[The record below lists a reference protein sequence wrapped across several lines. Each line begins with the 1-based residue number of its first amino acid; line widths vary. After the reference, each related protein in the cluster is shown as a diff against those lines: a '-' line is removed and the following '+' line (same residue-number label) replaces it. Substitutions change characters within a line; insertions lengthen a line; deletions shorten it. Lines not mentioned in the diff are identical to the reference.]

1 MKELHNLPAQPLPL
15 HQFPDSDTPFHGASA
30 ERVRGTAGTPGDS
43 SPPLLSAF
51 RDSARIKGG
60 RLGLPRSNSSTPAIS
75 SLSAESTSCAVLVFA
90 FPVIMSCRVRSE
102 TKAHRRKG
110 LEICFSASARSLDR
124 TLIWFNP
131 RSTPGLAFAALGKPD
146 SSCTTGRAG

>member
-1 MKELHNLPAQPLPL
+1 MKELHNLSAQPLPL
-15 HQFPDSDTPFHGASA
+15 HQLPDSGTSFHGASA
-30 ERVRGTAGTPGDS
+30 EIAWDTASTPGDS

-60 RLGLPRSNSSTPAIS
+60 RLGLARSNSSTPAIS

-124 TLIWFNP
+124 TLIWFNL
-131 RSTPGLAFAALGKPD
+131 RSTPAPAFAPHGKPD
-146 SSCTTGRAG
+146 SS

>member
-1 MKELHNLPAQPLPL
+1 MKELHNLPAQALPL
-15 HQFPDSDTPFHGASA
+15 HQFPNSGTSFHGASA
-30 ERVRGTAGTPGDS
+30 ERVGDVVRTPGDS
-43 SPPLLSAF
+43 SPSLLPSF

-75 SLSAESTSCAVLVFA
+75 SLSAESTSCAVLAFA

-102 TKAHRRKG
+102 TMAHRRKG

-131 RSTPGLAFAALGKPD
+131 RSTDRK
-146 SSCTTGRAG
+146 S